1 MEMAILRLIN
11 LKDDENILS
20 RLKKLEENNS
30 SNSIDIINKLVD
42 KKFENINLDNFIKN
56 SKPSLDYRKKEENNI
71 EKLDENE
78 KIFEEKI
85 RI

>member
-1 MEMAILRLIN
+1 MEMVILRLIN

-42 KKFENINLDNFIKN
+42 KNL
-56 SKPSLDYRKKEENNI
+56 
-71 EKLDENE
+71 
-78 KIFEEKI
+78 KILI
-85 RI
+85 WIIL